1 MIKQAA
7 YSCAVIVALVCA
19 LLMVWVTLGRAHDT
33 EVVACFV
40 HAPVTRVHSSVHPT
54 GLWAEGY
61 DHTGDGKTGV
71 MTLSHITG
79 YEYDW
84 SKDHDQDVTVL
95 HQDHPLLYVIDTN
108 QDYKPDLAYVDKV
121 GNGVCDEME
130 LYEYF
135 GTEDDKEAR
144 HGDRSDGIDERG

>member
-1 MIKQAA
+1 MIKHAA

-40 HAPVTRVHSSVHPT
+40 HAPVTRVHNSVHPT

-61 DHTGDGKTGV
+61 DHTGDGKTDV
-71 MTLSHITG
+71 MTLSPITG

-108 QDYKPDLAYVDKV
+108 HDYKPDLAYVDKV

-144 HGDRSDGIDERG
+144 HGDRTDGADERG